1 MIKFI
6 CPPGLSDASKT
17 VTECP
22 CSEQTLAASR
32 PAGPAPTTIIFF
44 KPRVLTLFTDR
55 NSVLYNKID
64 DFKIREWYVVNKN
77 SLLILDQN
85 RKNLFNKFPAK
96 LVYENNQFIVYK
108 FN

>member
-1 MIKFI
+1 MSSNKSFKELFSYIKTSV
-6 CPPGLSDASKT
+6 PKDD
-17 VTECP
+17 
-22 CSEQTLAASR
+22 
-32 PAGPAPTTIIFF
+32 TIIFF

-64 DFKIREWYVVNKN
+64 DFKISEWYVVNKN